1 MQRLLQ
7 PLEQGG
13 VDGLKFL
20 LGHVSWCLQSLG
32 LPAPWRRSLA
42 CVAVKR
48 GELRVPDWQRRRNP
62 AAQSAR
68 LIGRQFTS
76 S

>member
-48 GELRVPDWQRRRNP
+48 GGLSVAD
-62 AAQSAR
+62 
-68 LIGRQFTS
+68 
-76 S
+76 